1 MSSSTRTTW
10 AGTPTITAGTAASR
24 RLCDAGSTGSATF
37 AGLRHVLDTQVRTR
51 VRAFV
56 NLSAIGIVGT
66 SRGGE
71 LSHRPYADPEGC
83 ARTII
88 ENPDLAIG
96 VKLRYGPGLVW
107 EYTTEPVKMARRTA
121 AMAGVPLMI
130 HVTDSPIPLP
140 DIVAEMAPGDIVTH
154 CYHGRA
160 NGIMG
165 PEKQFVLKEIVEAQ
179 RHGIIFDCAHG
190 RNHFSFP
197 MIEKALDQGF
207 LPDTISTDLT
217 LTSATKGP
225 VWDLATTM
233 SKLLHFG
240 MSLDDL
246 VTARHRRPGEDH
258 GLRGHGR
265 HAETRRQRRY
275 RAVGAPKRQFPDDR
289 QRRQHGDGERTP
301 DRPHDAERRPRHL
314 RAVRRRSLVNVTIF
328 AVCSRHRVTGSRG
341 NNRKW
346 RPARQNHSEGEA
358 LMALNGVLRPG
369 YIQIRVLDIDAA
381 ADYYVNRVGLH
392 EVSREA
398 DGRVYLRAWDE
409 FDRHSIVLRP
419 ADMPG
424 MDYVGFKVAG
434 ENDLDTFRRRIEE
447 YRHQGRGDRRP
458 ASSRV

>member
-1 MSSSTRTTW
+1 
-10 AGTPTITAGTAASR
+10 
-24 RLCDAGSTGSATF
+24 L
-37 AGLRHVLDTQVRTR
+37 LHL
-51 VRAFV
+51 
-56 NLSAIGIVGT
+56 
-66 SRGGE
+66 
-71 LSHRPYADPEGC
+71 PYADPEGC

-140 DIVAEMAPGDIVTH
+140 EIVAEMAPGDIVTH

-165 PEKQFVLKEIVEAQ
+165 EEKQFVLKEIVEAQ

-225 VWDLATTM
+225 VWDLATTL

-246 VTARHRRPGEDH
+246 VLRATAAPARIMGYEGTVGTLKPGANADIA
-258 GLRGHGR
+258 LL
-265 HAETRRQRRY
+265 
-275 RAVGAPKRQFPDDR
+275 
-289 QRRQHGDGERTP
+289 
-301 DRPHDAERRPRHL
+301 ERRNGNF
-314 RAVRRRSLVNVTIF
+314 AMTDSDGNTVT
-328 AVCSRHRVTGSRG
+328 AKERLL
-341 NNRKW
+341 
-346 RPARQNHSEGEA
+346 ARMT
-358 LMALNGVLRPG
+358 LK
-369 YIQIRVLDIDAA
+369 
-381 ADYYVNRVGLH
+381 
-392 EVSREA
+392 
-398 DGRVYLRAWDE
+398 DGRVTYE
-409 FDRHSIVLRP
+409 RP
-419 ADMPG
+419 AEGNP
-424 MDYVGFKVAG
+424 
-434 ENDLDTFRRRIEE
+434 
-447 YRHQGRGDRRP
+447 QP
-458 ASSRV
+458 